1 MSNNKRVRLSI
12 SQKIELLDQNATGQL
27 NQTELGE
34 WAMKKFNLDQPLAQ
48 QTISNILKNAETLY
62 SNVNVVKN
70 SKSLKTTRYPQL
82 DDEVLKFVADMKNNN
97 LPVNRDSILR
107 YVRQVAQVKYR
118 IPEKEISFSSR
129 WLTKLF
135 KRIGVKCRP
144 MHGES
149 ASVDTSSENIQ
160 NEFRKIE
167 ERLGPYDPVDIMN
180 FDELGLYYQQSPRR
194 TICSESLDGLKK
206 ELLTTLRHTSELSS
220 TTMIYVRISLMYGLK
235 TICDFEPVDYPTS
248 TLPLEEKIVAELKGM
263 LPNFPGKFDNK
274 VTDVSQ
280 LNLEADESGM
290 IVCYTANTTNNEETA
305 EGNVDETEEND
316 NTEQDEQCADIVECK
331 KRLREA
337 YETILMY
344 EVLLDDLDHKL
355 NRRIRMRLA
364 DSYAELNNSKEQ
376 TSGYCITINGT
387 VEKIIKKQKT
397 NHDDKEKIEEV
408 DFKQKWVEF
417 LADAERNKNF
427 HRYSPEKDGVTR
439 LGAKLSPHPNANKD
453 VYRHLKKQLKPCE
466 ASSIWMEAKNYIDDI
481 IAATNIDDFEENI
494 ETKAFA
500 EDNKKIC
507 QYIKDICK
515 IITIEKMESKPD
527 KRKIYKADG
536 IIRLAELGDLEVLVL
551 ETAGAFGNDD
561 HAKES
566 FDNSKGMFAL
576 LAMLETVAG
585 HYKFAPIEEFR
596 KLKLYFVQPSN
607 KYIRLWSMQ
616 YAKHGL
622 YNFVR
627 EKKILVGEDFEEREE
642 HLASLV
648 NFFMT
653 LKSCLEETMKTI
665 AVLKNQH
672 KEKEKCGDSENS
684 QEVLLTDIM
693 ELALASGSLL
703 TDSTDVENQ
712 RDILLGYQNMGERI
726 IAMAPDHSADL
737 HSLASWVWT
746 TTCRCSIQQGV
757 YDR

>member
-1 MSNNKRVRLSI
+1 MSNLKTYKANFKTSNKYLKYFCDNAASEWTV
-12 SQKIELLDQNATGQL
+12 QKYQTHFRKKGPEELKKVF
-27 NQTELGE
+27 
-34 WAMKKFNLDQPLAQ
+34 MKNLK
-48 QTISNILKNAETLY
+48 I
-62 SNVNVVKN
+62 VKN
-70 SKSLKTTRYPQL
+70 NAKGIPS
-82 DDEVLKFVADMKNNN
+82 D
-97 LPVNRDSILR
+97 VNQYINQVMGPDSD
-107 YVRQVAQVKYR
+107 
-118 IPEKEISFSSR
+118 P
-129 WLTKLF
+129 
-135 KRIGVKCRP
+135 C
-144 MHGES
+144 
-149 ASVDTSSENIQ
+149 TSSSHNI
-160 NEFRKIE
+160 
-167 ERLGPYDPVDIMN
+167 
-180 FDELGLYYQQSPRR
+180 
-194 TICSESLDGLKK
+194 
-206 ELLTTLRHTSELSS
+206 
-220 TTMIYVRISLMYGLK
+220 
-235 TICDFEPVDYPTS
+235 
-248 TLPLEEKIVAELKGM
+248 
-263 LPNFPGKFDNK
+263 
-274 VTDVSQ
+274 
-280 LNLEADESGM
+280 
-290 IVCYTANTTNNEETA
+290 NN
-305 EGNVDETEEND
+305 
-316 NTEQDEQCADIVECK
+316 
-331 KRLREA
+331 
-337 YETILMY
+337 
-344 EVLLDDLDHKL
+344 
-355 NRRIRMRLA
+355 
-364 DSYAELNNSKEQ
+364 
-376 TSGYCITINGT
+376 ITIKGNYYHAERD
-387 VEKIIKKQKT
+387 VVINEIAERDVKKQKT

-427 HRYSPEKDGVTR
+427 HRYSPEKNGVTR

-515 IITIEKMESKPD
+515 IMVKVYKKTPSISRTEAVFNINMIFPCFEAMLAMMKKNEHGPYFIPGEDELAAMTAQLKKMESKPD

-551 ETAGAFGNDD
+551 ETAGAFGHDD

-576 LAMLETVAG
+576 LAMLETVAE

-693 ELALASGSLL
+693 ELALASASLL
-703 TDSTDVENQ
+703 TDSADVENQ
-712 RDILLGYQNMGERI
+712 RDILLGYQNMGGRI
-726 IAMAPDHSADL
+726 IAMAL
-737 HSLASWVWT
+737 NTIL
-746 TTCRCSIQQGV
+746 TCTPLPHGFGQLLVAVVFNKAFVIGRIGRV
-757 YDR
+757 GP